1 MRIEFYLS
9 SNSRL
14 RYASS
19 AMLYFAQGLPYGL
32 LSIAIPAWLA
42 SRGLEAGAIASYLA
56 IIILPITIAFFFTQ
70 RSFIEG
76 ISLTGLKG

>member
-9 SNSRL
+9 GSARL
-14 RYASS
+14 RYGSS

-42 SRGLEAGAIASYLA
+42 SQGLEAGAIASYLA
-56 IIILPITIAFFFTQ
+56 CLLYTSPSP
-70 RSFIEG
+70 RD
-76 ISLTGLKG
+76 